1 MQKVLHRS
9 PRDYA
14 RLAALVLLA
23 VVTLVGLRSLSG
35 GNWREAWAQWQG
47 QGGLLALVGCLR
59 LVDLAVDF
67 ALWYWVMR
75 EFEISI
81 RPARSFLVYLCAGA
95 GVLLPAQLGRF
106 IRSDALARQGSAS
119 LGKAVE
125 AELAFLYLSMVGA
138 MGLLIGALAY
148 AWWTWTGPLAALA
161 SIAAACVLLKPVT
174 GLLRRIGIN
183 IPVKVSRLGP
193 AYAIAVAAMMG
204 WFLNGIMLYLLL
216 QRLPGEVKL
225 WQTALIV
232 PSNLLAGVLSG
243 LPGGIGAVEGLMG
256 ISLRYFEVP
265 SEHLALSVG
274 VFRLFTFWL
283 WLPVGWVAFIWFNRI
298 TPKRPVTDPAMD
310 LQHAE

>member
-1 MQKVLHRS
+1 
-9 PRDYA
+9 
-14 RLAALVLLA
+14 
-23 VVTLVGLRSLSG
+23 
-35 GNWREAWAQWQG
+35 
-47 QGGLLALVGCLR
+47 
-59 LVDLAVDF
+59 
-67 ALWYWVMR
+67 
-75 EFEISI
+75 
-81 RPARSFLVYLCAGA
+81 
-95 GVLLPAQLGRF
+95 
-106 IRSDALARQGSAS
+106 
-119 LGKAVE
+119 
-125 AELAFLYLSMVGA
+125 

-148 AWWTWTGPLAALA
+148 AWWPWTGPLAALA
-161 SIAAACVLLKPVT
+161 SIAAACVLLKPVP
-174 GLLRRIGIN
+174 GLLRRIGIK

-204 WFLNGIMLYLLL
+204 WFLNGVMLYLLL

-256 ISLRYFEVP
+256 ISLRFFEVP

-274 VFRLFTFWL
+274 VFRLLTFWL

-298 TPKRPVTDPAMD
+298 TPKSPVTDPAMD